1 MMFGNEYIESYQI
14 GLQQGHG
21 VHQDWGILR
30 YDFGFRFPEEE
41 VFSSAIK
48 PFELHNSLS
57 KGTVYFVISDTSSGT
72 SDVQPETAWF
82 ADDKLEKVL
91 IYRKHFHTT
100 DDLTWISPKETFPPQ
115 WTIREKYDQ
124 LFNRVGQLIALPKNW
139 DSYGGNAINEDCVGR
154 AIKILK
160 HLVEVRDRT
169 SISLPVPFV
178 APLSSGGIQI
188 EWEKDERYLE
198 LSLVP
203 QDSDIEYFASDKT
216 CAGELTLEGSLKSVK
231 NFEELF
237 FWFIKGEA
245 EDLGRLNFESF
256 FDESVT

>member
-1 MMFGNEYIESYQI
+1 MMFGNKHIDSYQI

-21 VHQDWGILR
+21 IHQDWDILS
-30 YDFGFRFPEEE
+30 YDFGLRFPEED
-41 VFSSAIK
+41 VFSSAIR

-57 KGTVYFVISDTSSGT
+57 KGTVYFVMSDPSSGT
-72 SDVQPETAWF
+72 SDLQPENIWF
-82 ADDKLEKVL
+82 ANDKLEKVL
-91 IYRKHFHTT
+91 IYRKHFHPV
-100 DDLTWISPKETFPPQ
+100 DDSTWISPKETFPPQ
-115 WTIREKYDQ
+115 WIIRERYDQ

-139 DSYGGNAINEDCVGR
+139 DSYGGNAISEDCVSR

-169 SISLPVPFV
+169 GISLPVPFV

-188 EWEKDERYLE
+188 EWEEGERYLE
-198 LSLVP
+198 LSLGP
-203 QDSDIEYFASDKT
+203 QDTDIEYFASDNT
-216 CAGELTLEGSLKSVK
+216 FAGELSLEGSLKSVK

-245 EDLGRLNFESF
+245 EDLGHLNFEGF
-256 FDESVT
+256 LDESIT